1 MIRGEETVRDI
12 GVPGCRDA
20 TEIGRGGFGVVYR
33 ARQPAISRTV
43 AVKVLA
49 ADGLDVDARRRFEGE
64 VRAMG
69 RLGGHPHIVTVHQ
82 AGFTAGGNPYILM
95 AYEDG
100 GSLADRGPAGS
111 WPEAVAGGITIAG
124 ALESAHRAGLLH
136 RDVTP
141 RNILFSRY
149 GEPKLA
155 DFGLARPVRR
165 TAAPR
170 TVTATRP
177 HAAPEILRGEAPT
190 VASDVYAL
198 ASTIRWWL
206 GGPELRRRG
215 VPEAVCATLDRATAR
230 DPAVRPVSAAA
241 LAEELQAAQRAAGRP
256 VTALVVGGAG
266 DTDDAGEDAPILRP
280 RRRGATADAL
290 GLSAT
295 ITQQPPRW
303 RTPVRRAGAALL
315 VAATLVA
322 VGPETAPGMPVEVAA
337 VDFGGHQT
345 SAEALEKLVTVRNGG
360 NRPTTVGTARLAGED
375 FRIVADG
382 CRGHR
387 LTPKTTCQLR
397 LAFAPSGAGI
407 RRATL
412 RLPGR
417 AVAVTGTG
425 LLRRA
430 AEDDPPPG
438 ACYPDA
444 YQVGHTAYGYV
455 GGQKAISV
463 KQYWSPACRSVM
475 AYTWVWKQY
484 RDNAGTRGTWR
495 VDLMIAGSARPHR
508 ALGQPLEL
516 WTTPVATPPGC
527 SRATAT
533 MTGTGVPE
541 PLTVTTD
548 GHCP

>member
-1 MIRGEETVRDI
+1 MIRGEETVLDI

-20 TEIGRGGFGVVYR
+20 SEIGRGGFGVVYR

-49 ADGLDVDARRRFEGE
+49 ADGLDGEARRRFEGE
-64 VRAMG
+64 VQAMG
-69 RLGGHPHIVTVHQ
+69 RLSGHPHIVTVHQ

-100 GSLADRGPAGS
+100 GSLADRGPARS

-124 ALESAHRAGLLH
+124 ALQSAHHAGLLH

-165 TAAPR
+165 TAPPR
-170 TVTATRP
+170 TVTATLP

-206 GGPELRRRG
+206 GGPELRGRD
-215 VPEAVCATLDRATAR
+215 VPEAVIAILDRATAA
-230 DPAVRPVSAAA
+230 DPAARPTSAAA
-241 LAEELQAAQRAAGRP
+241 LAEELQATQLAAGQP
-256 VTALVVGGAG
+256 VTAVVVGTTE
-266 DTDDAGEDAPILRP
+266 DSGEGAPIPAP
-280 RRRGATADAL
+280 RAALTPTAGSWD
-290 GLSAT
+290 LSAT
-295 ITQQPPRW
+295 ITQRPPR
-303 RTPVRRAGAALL
+303 RRVPFRLAGAVLMT
-315 VAATLVA
+315 AAMLAT
-322 VGPETAPGMPVEVAA
+322 VGAETGPAEPVEVAA

-345 SAEALEKLVTVRNGG
+345 SAEPQEKLVTVRNGG
-360 NRPTTVGTARLAGED
+360 DGPTLAGTASLDGAD
-375 FRIVADG
+375 FRIVTDG
-382 CRGHR
+382 CRGR
-387 LTPKTTCQLR
+387 TLTPASTCQLK
-397 LAFAPSGAGI
+397 LAFAPSGAGV

-425 LLRRA
+425 LIRQA

-438 ACYPDA
+438 PCYTDA

-455 GGQKAISV
+455 SGQKAISV
-463 KQYWSPACRSVM
+463 KQYWSPTCGAVM
-475 AYTWVWKQY
+475 AYAWVWKQY
-484 RDNAGTRGTWR
+484 RDNAGTRGTWA
-495 VDLMIAGSARPHR
+495 VDLRIAGLDKAHR
-508 ALGQPLEL
+508 AVGQPLEL
-516 WTTPVATPPGC
+516 WTAPVRSPAGC
-527 SRATAT
+527 SKASAT
-533 MTGTGVPE
+533 MTGTGLPA
-541 PLTVTTD
+541 PLDVTTD
-548 GHCP
+548 EHCR